1 MDETF
6 KTKGKLTVDIF
17 KYLCYYSICKLI
29 ETRNEMA
36 ILVDYNQVILASLFA
51 SIGKHYDV
59 AVDEN
64 IIRHMFLNSLR
75 ANRKKFSEEYGE
87 IVVCADGKNT
97 WRKEAYPYYKANRK
111 AGRDKSE
118 LDWNALFEIMN
129 NLRTEIKEYF
139 PYKVIHIEHCE
150 ADDIIGTVI
159 HEHGS
164 ELNIGSEKFLI
175 LSADKDFIQLQKYA
189 NVDQYDPIRKRWIR
203 HDQPTQ
209 YLEEHI
215 LKGDTGDGVPNILSP
230 DNCLA
235 VGERQKAMT
244 KKRLALYSEGTENMD
259 EETLRRFYRNKMMI
273 DLSEIPQKYQ
283 DQIRA
288 EYNEQKNVGR
298 EHLFNYFIQKKL
310 KHLITDIQD
319 F

>member
-1 MDETF
+1 
-6 KTKGKLTVDIF
+6 
-17 KYLCYYSICKLI
+17 
-29 ETRNEMA
+29 MA

-51 SIGKHYDV
+51 SIGNHTDV
-59 AVDEN
+59 AADEN
-64 IIRHMFLNSLR
+64 IIRHMFLNSVR
-75 ANRKKFSEEYGE
+75 STRKKFSQEYGE
-87 IVVCADGKNT
+87 IVICCDGKNT

-111 AGRDKSE
+111 AGRDKSGM
-118 LDWNALFEIMN
+118 DWNALFQIMN
-129 NLRTEIKEYF
+129 NVRTEMKEFF

-150 ADDIIGTVI
+150 ADDIIGAVI
-159 HEHGS
+159 NDNGS
-164 ELNIGSEKFLI
+164 ELNIGSEKFLV

-203 HDQPTQ
+203 NDQPAS
-209 YLEEHI
+209 YLAEHI

-244 KKRLALYSEGTENMD
+244 KKRLALYSQGTEVMD
-259 EETLRRFYRNKMMI
+259 EETLRRFHRNKMMI
-273 DLSEIPQKYQ
+273 DLAEIPQKYQ
-283 DQIRA
+283 DQILEA
-288 EYNEQKNVGR
+288 YNEEKTIGR
-298 EHLFNYFIQKKL
+298 ELLFNFFVQKKL